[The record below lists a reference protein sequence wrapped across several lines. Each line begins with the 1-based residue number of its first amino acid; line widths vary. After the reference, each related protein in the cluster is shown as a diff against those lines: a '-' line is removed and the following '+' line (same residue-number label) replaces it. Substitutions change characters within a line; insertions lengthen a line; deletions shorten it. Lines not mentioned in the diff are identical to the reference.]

1 MEDKLA
7 LSNFGSF
14 SGFGGREREKE
25 RERERERERVSCFKP
40 LFSQSRPESPTEG
53 KREEEG
59 GGGLFRPLFFCC
71 LFI

>member
-14 SGFGGREREKE
+14 SGFGGRERE
-25 RERERERERVSCFKP
+25 RERETERVSCFKP

-59 GGGLFRPLFFCC
+59 GGGLFRPLFFVVY
-71 LFI
+71 LYKVI

>member
-14 SGFGGREREKE
+14 SGFGG

-59 GGGLFRPLFFCC
+59 GGGLFRPLFCCC